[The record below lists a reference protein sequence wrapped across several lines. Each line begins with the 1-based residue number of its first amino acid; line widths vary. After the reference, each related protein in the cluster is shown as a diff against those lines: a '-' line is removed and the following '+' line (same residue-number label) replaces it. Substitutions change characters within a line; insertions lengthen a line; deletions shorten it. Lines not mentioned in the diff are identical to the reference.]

1 MEFFNRKPAPA
12 YCFLPTASLRT
23 LLLLLFA
30 IICCPVNSFAQ
41 GEASGGRIPTSPTK
55 PKETNTTPK
64 TSTAPKRST
73 GLDDISGKWWTTG
86 NGFGDS
92 ELVISQSG
100 ANISGMISFADGR
113 TGTLKGT
120 LVGKRL
126 QHTWTSSDGNGGS
139 GWLEL
144 SWANFLGGAWHN
156 ARVKDGSWTL
166 NRIEG
171 QWCFGG
177 NRSRV
182 RRVTHDAQGRLTMV
196 TEDGTQEQGH
206 MEGPYLFLD
215 LDGQSIKGDMFY
227 KGNRVDFANGFF
239 WTWCGR

>member
-1 MEFFNRKPAPA
+1 MNS
-12 YCFLPTASLRT
+12 TNT
-23 LLLLLFA
+23 LLKFLLVLIALFGSA
-30 IICCPVNSFAQ
+30 ANSFAQ
-41 GEASGGRIPTSPTK
+41 GEASGGRVPTTPAK
-55 PKETNTTPK
+55 PKDTGASPKTTTTPK
-64 TSTAPKRST
+64 RS
-73 GLDDISGKWWTTG
+73 GALDNISGKWWTTG
-86 NGFGDS
+86 NDFGAS
-92 ELVISQSG
+92 EIMINQNGATISG
-100 ANISGMISFADGR
+100 AITFADGR
-113 TGTLKGT
+113 TGSLNGT
-120 LVGKRL
+120 LIGKRL
-126 QHTWTSSDGNGGS
+126 QHTWSSSDGNGGS

-144 SWANFLGGAWHN
+144 SWANFLGGPWRN
-156 ARVKDGSWTL
+156 QRVKNGSWTL

-182 RRVTHDAQGRLTMV
+182 RRVTHNAQGRLAIV

-215 LDGQSIKGDMFY
+215 LGGQSIKGDMFY